1 MSESEKV
8 LVAQVESL
16 PEEPKPEEVRLQE
29 PKLEEPP
36 LEEPRLEDP
45 RLEEPRLEEPTL
57 DESRT
62 DEANASAEAEEFSHL
77 LDSYSEQSRPS
88 TGTLL
93 HGHVVNVTES
103 EVIVDVGYKCEG
115 VIPLEEFRDD
125 WGNLRVKPGDAVEV
139 MMESTE
145 ERDGY
150 VSLSH
155 QKARRI
161 KVWDDI
167 ETAYQRQTPIAARV
181 MEKIKGG
188 LAVDIGVR
196 AFLPGSQVDV
206 KPVRDLDVLLGQ
218 EVSCRIIKLNKKR
231 SNIVVSRKLVLEE
244 EQAKRKQHTME
255 LLAEG
260 AVLTGVVKNLTD
272 YGAFVDIGGMDGLL
286 HVTDLGWGRVGH
298 PSEILAVG
306 QEIEVKVLK
315 FDRERGRVS
324 LGMKQLAPDPWLTV
338 EEQFP
343 AGMRLHGK
351 VLNLTDYGAFV
362 ELASGVEGLV
372 HVSEMTWS
380 KRLKHPSKIVSP
392 GDSVEVVVLE
402 VNRQNRRIS
411 LGLRQTE
418 PNPWET
424 LTERYPLG
432 SIIEGR
438 VRNLTDF
445 GAFVEVEEGIDGLVH
460 VSDLSWTRRVKRPSE
475 VLKKGDTVRAVVLS
489 IDPNQ
494 RRLSLG
500 IKQLET
506 DVWETFCSAHQVGD
520 IVTGQVV
527 RKASFGVFVRVADG
541 IEGLCHVSEIS
552 AEPGDQHAVSM
563 EVGQECS
570 FRVIKLSPG
579 EKKVGLSVRA
589 LQEEPARREPAR
601 REPERIPPAH
611 STSSATTTIQEMMA
625 MKERTAPKN

>member
-8 LVAQVESL
+8 SLAQVESF
-16 PEEPKPEEVRLQE
+16 PEEPKSEEV
-29 PKLEEPP
+29 KLEEPTV
-36 LEEPRLEDP
+36 EEGTP
-45 RLEEPRLEEPTL
+45 EEPTMSSS
-57 DESRT
+57 ET
-62 DEANASAEAEEFSHL
+62 EFSDL
-77 LDSYSEQSRPS
+77 LSSYSQPS
-88 TGTLL
+88 QPATGTLL
-93 HGHVVNVTES
+93 QGHVVKVTES

-115 VIPLEEFRDD
+115 VISLEEFRDD
-125 WGNLRVKPGDAVEV
+125 WGNLRVQPGDFVEV
-139 MMESTE
+139 MMESPE

-150 VSLSH
+150 VVLSH

-167 ETAYQRQTPIAARV
+167 EAAYQHQTPIQTRV

-206 KPVRDLDVLLGQ
+206 KPVRDLDALLGQ
-218 EVSCRIIKLNKKR
+218 EISCLIIKLNKKR
-231 SNIVVSRKLVLEE
+231 SNIVVSRKSVLEE
-244 EQAKRKQHTME
+244 EQARQRRHTLE
-255 LLAEG
+255 VLVEG
-260 AVLTGVVKNLTD
+260 VVLTGVVKNLTD

-286 HVTDLGWGRVGH
+286 HVTDLSWGRVGH
-298 PSEILAVG
+298 PSDVLSVG
-306 QEIEVKVLK
+306 QEIQVQVLK

-324 LGMKQLAPDPWLTV
+324 LGMKQLAPDPWLGV

-343 AGMRLHGK
+343 AGTRARGR

-362 ELASGVEGLV
+362 ELAPGVEGLV

-392 GDSVEVVVLE
+392 GDIVEVVVLE

-424 LTERYPLG
+424 LAERYPVG
-432 SIIEGR
+432 AVIEGR

-475 VLKKGDTVRAVVLS
+475 VLKKGDTVRAVVLN
-489 IDPNQ
+489 IDPDH

-500 IKQLET
+500 IKQLES
-506 DVWETFCSAHQVGD
+506 DVWESFCSSHQVGD

-552 AEPGDQHAVSM
+552 AEPADKHPVSL
-563 EVGQECS
+563 EIGQECS
-570 FRVIKLSPG
+570 FRIIKLNPA

-589 LQEEPARREPAR
+589 LQEEPVRREPER

-611 STSSATTTIQEMMA
+611 STSSATTTIQEMVA
-625 MKERTAPKN
+625 MKERTSQKN